1 MTQQEFVS
9 NPEILCRQVLLLT
22 PDDQETF
29 WKTLQASGAFTLD
42 EVLCLQELVGLYRL
56 HTDLRY
62 RKMMQEACMELY
74 MHDVKHS

>member
-1 MTQQEFVS
+1 MTQQEFAS

-29 WKTLQASGAFTLD
+29 WQNLKASEAFTAD
-42 EVLCLQELVGLYRL
+42 EIKYLQELVGLYRL

-62 RKMMQEACMELY
+62 RRMMQEACLELY
-74 MHDVKHS
+74 KA